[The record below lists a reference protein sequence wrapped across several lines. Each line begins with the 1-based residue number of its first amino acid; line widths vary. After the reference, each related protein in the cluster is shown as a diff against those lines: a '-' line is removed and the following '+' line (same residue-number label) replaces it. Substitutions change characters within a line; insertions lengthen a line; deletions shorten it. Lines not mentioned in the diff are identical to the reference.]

1 MGIVRVQMEGSRK
14 KRTIWNLFYFRFTL
28 NNIDLN
34 RNFPDYLGAQLSSS
48 IRASETNAIISWL
61 RSIPFVLSAN
71 YHGGAFVIN
80 TPYDRYCK
88 KKKIFF
94 VHFQISI
101 FLDVE
106 RVSTSSDD
114 DIYQMLAKSY
124 INRVSD
130 LNQDC
135 SFINN
140 ANGGII
146 RGADWYE
153 VAGGM
158 QDYGYLNYGTIEMTM
173 EISCCKYPDENLLNS
188 YWNSNRYAMIEL
200 LLQAQRGLIMIEFCF
215 SKKK

>member
-1 MGIVRVQMEGSRK
+1 MFEYKWKVVGKKKERFGIY
-14 KRTIWNLFYFRFTL
+14 FCFRFTL

-88 KKKIFF
+88 KNKKKIFF
-94 VHFQISI
+94 LFIS
-101 FLDVE
+101 FSLDVE
-106 RVSTSSDD
+106 RISTSSDD

-135 SFINN
+135 NFENN

-188 YWNSNRYAMIEL
+188 YWNYNRDAMIEL
-200 LLQAQRGLIMIEFCF
+200 LLQAQRGLMIEFF
-215 SKKK
+215 VFLVKKK